1 MISGIVLYSIS
12 IVGLIISFRKDR
24 QKTYQSLKKA
34 WMSFQNLIPEILFIM
49 LLVGISLSI
58 LTPELISML
67 IGEQSGFLGIIVSM
81 IIGSLALIPS
91 FIVFPLGE
99 TLLNNEAGLP
109 QIAMLVSTLMSV
121 GIVSLPIER
130 KMFGSSF
137 TYTRNIAALVMSI
150 FFTFI
155 IWGLL

>member
-12 IVGLIISFRKDR
+12 IVGLIVSFGKNR

-34 WMSFQNLIPEILFIM
+34 WMSFQNLLPEILFIM
-49 LLVGISLSI
+49 LLIGIFLSI
-58 LTPELISML
+58 LTPELISKL

-81 IIGSLALIPS
+81 VLGSLALIPS

-99 TLLNNEAGLP
+99 TLLQNGAGLP
-109 QIAMLVSTLMSV
+109 QVAMLVATLMSI
-121 GIVSLPIER
+121 GIVSLPMER
-130 KMFGSSF
+130 KMFGSQF
-137 TYTRNIAALVMSI
+137 AYIRNFSALVMSI
-150 FFTFI
+150 LFTLI